1 MGTSFK
7 ININSKILLFFIR
20 MLHESLSSFQ
30 SFQTIEYHQTV
41 EVIESIRNEM
51 IPTINSLLDSQNG
64 QESKLIFDVKTKNKK
79 LVDQYDKITKV
90 FIKFVL

>member
-1 MGTSFK
+1 
-7 ININSKILLFFIR
+7 
-20 MLHESLSSFQ
+20 MLNESLSSFQ
-30 SFQTIEYHQTV
+30 SFQTIEYHQTI

-64 QESKLIFDVKTKNKK
+64 QESKLIFEVKTKNKK

-90 FIKFVL
+90 FFCLIECAINA